1 MRGIYRVCVVSLI
14 FAIAAIGSERADPP
28 DVSDA
33 DKKAVVKGNNA
44 FALALYAELKD
55 QEGNLFL
62 SPFSISTALAMTYAG
77 ARGNTEAQM
86 AKVLHFDL
94 GQESLHPTFQKLITQ
109 MSTQAEQ
116 QGYQLN
122 VANALWGQKGYG
134 FLKKFLD
141 LTKTTYGAGLNEVD
155 FRRAT
160 EAARKTINTW
170 VEKQTKG
177 KIKNLIRRGI
187 LDELTRLVLTNAIY
201 FKGNWA
207 SQFDK
212 RQTKNSPFYVRVDR
226 TVNVPMMYQK
236 EKFRYMETGRL
247 QAIELPYVD
256 NELSMVVLLPKEVN
270 GITALENFLT
280 ADSLRKW
287 LTRLREQKVD
297 VYLPRFKITS
307 EFRLDTAL
315 RSMGMPDAFSLPP
328 ADFSGMTGKKD
339 LFISAVIHK
348 AFVDINE
355 EGTEAAAASAVVM
368 EIMEK
373 AMRMQRPLIFR
384 ADHPFIFLI
393 RDTQSGSILFLGRVV
408 NPLK

>member
-1 MRGIYRVCVVSLI
+1 MRGIYRVLVVSLI
-14 FAIAAIGSERADPP
+14 FAIAAIGSERADPS

-44 FALALYAELKD
+44 FALDLYAELKD

-86 AKVLHFDL
+86 AEVLHFDL
-94 GQESLHPTFQKLITQ
+94 EQESLHPTFQKLITQ
-109 MSTQAEQ
+109 LNTQAKQ

-134 FLKKFLD
+134 FLEEFLD

-155 FRRAT
+155 FVRAT
-160 EAARKTINTW
+160 EAARRTINTW

-177 KIKNLIRRGI
+177 KIKNLIKRGI
-187 LDELTRLVLTNAIY
+187 LTDLTRLVLTNAIY

-212 RQTKNSPFYVRVDR
+212 KQTKNSPFYVRVDK

-236 EKFRYMETGRL
+236 EKFKYMETERL

-256 NELSMVVLLPKEVN
+256 NELSTVVLLPKEIN
-270 GITALENFLT
+270 GITALENSLT
-280 ADSLRKW
+280 ADSLKKW
-287 LTRLREQKVD
+287 LGRLREQKVD

-307 EFRLDTAL
+307 EFRLNTAL
-315 RSMGMPDAFSLPP
+315 ISMGMPDAFSLPP

-355 EGTEAAAASAVVM
+355 EGTEAAAATAVVM
-368 EIMEK
+368 KRAE
-373 AMRMQRPLIFR
+373 RMHRPLIFR
-384 ADHPFIFLI
+384 ADHPLIFLI

>member
-287 LTRLREQKVD
+287 LTCLREQKVD

-368 EIMEK
+368 EK